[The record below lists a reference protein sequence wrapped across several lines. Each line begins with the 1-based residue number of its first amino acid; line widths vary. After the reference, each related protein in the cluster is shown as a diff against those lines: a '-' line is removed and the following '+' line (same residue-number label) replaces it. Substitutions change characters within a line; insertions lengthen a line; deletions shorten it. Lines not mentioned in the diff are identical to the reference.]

1 MTTKRQD
8 EPSCG
13 KGTSHGAAA
22 AASRYGWAA
31 CVLEM
36 GHREPCDS
44 GPAPEPDFF
53 TRMAA

>member
-1 MTTKRQD
+1 MTTTRQD
-8 EPSCG
+8 EPVCR
-13 KGTSHGAAA
+13 KGTYHGAAA
-22 AASRYGWAA
+22 AASRFGFAP
-31 CVLEM
+31 CVLEL